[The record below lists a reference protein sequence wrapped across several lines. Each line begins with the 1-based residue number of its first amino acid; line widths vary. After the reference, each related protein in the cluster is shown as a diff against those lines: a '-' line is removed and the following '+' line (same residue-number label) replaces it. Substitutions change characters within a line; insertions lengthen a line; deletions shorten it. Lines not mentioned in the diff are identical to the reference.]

1 VARTYPA
8 LEVHWNHP
16 VAADYLDHLLASV
29 DDASPT
35 AIEERDDGQLRIFF
49 ATAADRSRGAEL
61 IACLDPALRWSAI
74 DVSDEDWAVRS
85 QSGLGPVQVGKIQVV
100 STSLPPTSG
109 VDRYQAPSDPR
120 GRHLISILPSMGFGT
135 GHHASTRRCLALL
148 QRVPVEGTRVFD
160 AGTGSGV
167 LALAAWKLGAREVL
181 AVDADPDALTAAEE
195 NLERNG
201 ATDAIQLK
209 LVDLGRL
216 FPADPA
222 SAIRGPFDLVLAN
235 LTGGALIRY
244 APTLASLLARGGRVI
259 ASGFQTDEVEA
270 VSAAFA
276 PIGLSPVERDD
287 EERWVGLILR
297 SA

>member
-1 VARTYPA
+1 VSRTYPA
-8 LEVHWNHP
+8 LEVRWNHP
-16 VAADYLDHLLASV
+16 VTGDDLDQLMAAV
-29 DDASPT
+29 DDASRT
-35 AIEERDDGQLRIFF
+35 AIEEREDGQLRIFF
-49 ATAADRSRGAEL
+49 STAADRTRGAEL
-61 IACLDPALRWSAI
+61 IARLDPALRSSAI
-74 DVSDEDWAVRS
+74 DVSDEDWAARS
-85 QSGLGPVQVGKIQVV
+85 QSGLGPVVVGKIRID
-100 STSLPPTSG
+100 PG
-109 VDRYQAPSDPR
+109 V
-120 GRHLISILPSMGFGT
+120 RHASPNPGVETISITPSMGFGT

-181 AVDADPDALTAAEE
+181 AVDADPYALTAAEE

-244 APTLASLLARGGRVI
+244 APTLASLLARGGRLI

-297 SA
+297 SE